1 MGDRNLV
8 TVGKLDRIALKCTD
22 HGVLAAFTATRAYDY
37 LGFRMIRPLHMFSAL
52 IVVAWVTS
60 ACTAGQ
66 DRNSTSTGN
75 THGVD
80 NTTTSSQTGGSSVG
94 TNDMNGLTG
103 TTSGGNIPVNPPAT
117 GTGGSPLA
125 NLATFSQGLWRG
137 EDSRVSFHNG
147 FYYTMFSRG
156 PERVLFKSASI
167 IDRGPGKVVPTA
179 NGVEFPL
186 FAPLYIDNI
195 NGTSYKAWFAFD
207 TNVWE
212 CDCADPYDNID
223 QWHIIKS
230 MPLTGWSIDFE
241 VFQNPQPGPYQHHW
255 YMLWAGADSPSTSW
269 GFESIFVA
277 ELLDL
282 TPTGRTLSNFDN
294 NDSARIIKYRF
305 DWTDVIA
312 EAPGMAIQGTN
323 VSVVYS
329 GNGAETS
336 DYALGIGI
344 LKAGQN
350 PSNPASWIDHNAGR
364 CDGDVTTQPEFK
376 RTTNVFGPGVFR
388 QLKSADGSQDW
399 MLYHSK
405 IWDTYNRG
413 AGTQGQQDNNQQWT
427 RQINLKPLAWRQVT
441 CGGTSY
447 TIPSMGTPP
456 DEGSSVTAPQ
466 GDAGLQTLTG
476 TERIEAELMLP
487 YGIVMGTSMQGIARI
502 NNNQDV
508 ITPTCACSSGAK
520 ITHLDALSSDQ
531 TATPKISG
539 LVWNNAPPAS
549 HLTVAAAG
557 SQATNLDLY
566 INGQMVQMLNFPATA
581 NSNTFATT
589 SFAVNIPRGAKIDL
603 RYQAGKSVA
612 PDLDYIEL
620 R

>member
-1 MGDRNLV
+1 M
-8 TVGKLDRIALKCTD
+8 TKLFRI
-22 HGVLAAFTATRAYDY
+22 F
-37 LGFRMIRPLHMFSAL
+37 PAL
-52 IVVAWVTS
+52 IVVTLATS
-60 ACTAGQ
+60 ACDAGQFRNLGVDSQSSGSSGATSTAG
-66 DRNSTSTGN
+66 G
-75 THGVD
+75 
-80 NTTTSSQTGGSSVG
+80 SQTAGSATTGSDANG
-94 TNDMNGLTG
+94 TTG
-103 TTSGGNIPVNPPAT
+103 TASGGTTAGGTTAVTPPVP
-117 GTGGSPLA
+117 GTGASPLA

-137 EDSRVSFHNG
+137 EDSRVSFRNG

-156 PERVLFKSASI
+156 ADRVLFKSASI
-167 IDRGPGKVVPTA
+167 IDRGPGKVVPTQ
-179 NGVEFPL
+179 NGAQFPL
-186 FAPLYIDNI
+186 FAPLYIDTL
-195 NGTSYKAWFAFD
+195 NGVSYKAWFAFD

-212 CDCADPYDNID
+212 CDCADPYDNLD
-223 QWHIIKS
+223 QWHIVKS

-241 VFQNPQPGPYQHHW
+241 VFQNPQPGPYQNHW
-255 YMLWAGADSPSTSW
+255 YMLWAGADSPSTTW

-277 ELLDL
+277 EVLDL
-282 TPTGRTLSNFDN
+282 TPTGNTLSTYDN
-294 NDSARIIKYRF
+294 NDSDRVIKYRF
-305 DWTDVIA
+305 DWTDVIT
-312 EAPGMAIQGTN
+312 EAPGMAIEGTGVN
-323 VSVVYS
+323 VVYS
-329 GNGAETS
+329 ANGAETS

-344 LKAGQN
+344 LKAGQD
-350 PSNPASWIDHNAGR
+350 PKSPASWIDHNAGG
-364 CDGDVTTQPEFK
+364 CDGDVTSQAEFK
-376 RTTNVFGPGVFR
+376 RTANVFGPGVFR
-388 QLKSADGSQDW
+388 QLKSPDGTQDW

-441 CGGTSY
+441 CSGTSY

-456 DEGSSVTAPQ
+456 DEGSSLAAPK
-466 GDAGLQTLTG
+466 GDPGLQVLTG

-487 YGIVMGTSMQGIARI
+487 YGVDMGATMQSIARI

-520 ITHLDALSSDQ
+520 ITHLDALSTDQ

-549 HLTVAAAG
+549 QLTVAAA
-557 SQATNLDLY
+557 SAQASNLDLY
-566 INGQMVQMLNFPATA
+566 INGQMAQTLNFPATA
-581 NSNTFATT
+581 NANTFATT
-589 SFAVNIPRGAKIDL
+589 SFAVSIPRGAKIDL